1 MKLLAAMLAG
11 LIVLI
16 QYPLWLGKGGW
27 LRAWDL
33 ERQLDGQR
41 AVNDQLRLRNS
52 ALAAEVQDLRVGR
65 SAVEERARFEL
76 GMIAPGEIFV
86 QISEVPR
93 PDLVRAGQVQPAS
106 AALPVRR

>member
-1 MKLLAAMLAG
+1 VRTLG
-11 LIVLI
+11 LILFSLLLLI

-93 PDLVRAGQVQPAS
+93 PDLVQAGQVQPAS
-106 AALPVRR
+106 AVLPVRR